1 MTREDELTELRGQ
14 AARRREEVAK
24 LENEMKRGQELRKAL
39 YYGFLQE
46 YNECLARMQKLSIR
60 ILALGYPSPSI
71 PGEEGPDLSPI
82 PDCSRVCKCELP
94 KPRRVAGKLTLKQVR
109 QHALKVG
116 RDAEAGLRRDR
127 AEESRR
133 AAGKG
138 RGK

>member
-1 MTREDELTELRGQ
+1 M
-14 AARRREEVAK
+14 
-24 LENEMKRGQELRKAL
+24 MKRKPMKPIPGWMILRLDGTPKSFFL
-39 YYGFLQE
+39 YSRVRIFPKE
-46 YNECLARMQKLSIR
+46 ERLAAVEIR
-60 ILALGYPSPSI
+60 ERPKPSPVN
-71 PGEEGPDLSPI
+71 PCPTCHGTGHPMKDMGPDLSPI

-94 KPRRVAGKLTLKQVR
+94 KARRVAGKLTLKQVR